1 MHRWLERKVPERTE
15 SYIDQAESR
24 MIDRDVTA
32 ALCAIPAVA
41 NVAALESSEEFR
53 AFGEPHVILFPQR
66 ERARRRSGIATAVFA
81 MTVTHLQRFAAHLDL
96 HRSAVTPACVRVSH
110 ASTLSARFASRRAK
124 LLIQKYGVAN
134 CGGKYR

>member
-1 MHRWLERKVPERTE
+1 
-15 SYIDQAESR
+15 
-24 MIDRDVTA
+24 MIDCDVAA
-32 ALCAIPAVA
+32 ALCATTAVA
-41 NVAALESSEEFR
+41 DVAALESSEEFR

-66 ERARRRSGIATAVFA
+66 ERAHRRGGIATAVFA

-134 CGGKYR
+134 CGAKYH